1 MFKIA
6 NMRLLKLY
14 GILFVLS
21 FSLSYASAQDGI
33 SELNSLVKPRMR
45 VIIDNDLGGD
55 PDGLFQLAHHLMS
68 PSVEIRGVI
77 ASHLYEQGF
86 GGPGTSEYAKEQAIK
101 VIKMLGMEG
110 AVSVYT
116 DKSESMTNVTKPVDS
131 DAVQAIIKEAMRTDS
146 DLPLYVVCG
155 GGLTNIAS
163 AYLLEP
169 RIAEKLTLIW
179 IGGPE
184 YTDIALPPPGYS
196 TLEYNLGIDI
206 KAAQVIFND
215 SNIRLWQVPR
225 NVYRQPIMSDAELL
239 VRVKGK
245 GLIGNQLFE
254 VMKEAFVKLDK
265 WNIPLGEV
273 YIYGDNPLVLLTA
286 IQSSFEPDPSSST
299 YFIKQAPKIND
310 NGVYEANLEGRNIRV
325 YHQLDNRLLFED
337 FFGKLELFSRLK
349 N

>member
-1 MFKIA
+1 
-6 NMRLLKLY
+6 MRSIFL
-14 GILFVLS
+14 ILFLVISS
-21 FSLSYASAQDGI
+21 FGFSQQTRLE
-33 SELNSLVKPRMR
+33 ELNSLVKPRMR

-68 PSVEIRGVI
+68 PSVEIRGII

-86 GGPGTSEYAKEQAIK
+86 GGPGTSEYAKEQAMK
-101 VIKMLGMEG
+101 VINILGLEN
-110 AVSVYT
+110 SVNVYL
-116 DKSESMTNVTKPVDS
+116 DKSRSMVDVTKPIDS
-131 DAVQAIIKEAMRTDS
+131 EAVQVIIKEAMRTDT

-169 RIAEKLTLIW
+169 EIAEKLTLVW

-184 YTDIALPPPGYS
+184 YTDIAIPPPGYT

-215 SNIRLWQVPR
+215 SDINIWQVPR

-239 VRVKGK
+239 IKVKGK
-245 GLIGNQLFE
+245 GKLGNHLFN
-254 VMKEAFVKLDK
+254 VMKEAYTKLDK
-265 WNIPLGEV
+265 WNIPMGEV

-286 IQSSFEPDPSSST
+286 LQSSFEPDPSSST
-299 YFIKQAPKIND
+299 YVIKQAPKINAS
-310 NGVYEANLEGRNIRV
+310 GIYEANLKGRNIRV
-325 YHQLDNRLLFED
+325 YQQLDNRLLFDD
-337 FFGKLELFSRLK
+337 FFAKLALLGR
-349 N
+349 

>member
-1 MFKIA
+1 
-6 NMRLLKLY
+6 MRSTFL
-14 GILFVLS
+14 ILFLVISS
-21 FSLSYASAQDGI
+21 FVCSQQASLE
-33 SELNSLVKPRMR
+33 ELNSLVKPRMR

-86 GGPGTSEYAKEQAIK
+86 GGPGTSAYAKEQAMK
-101 VIKMLGMEG
+101 VIEILELEHKIT
-110 AVSVYT
+110 VYT
-116 DKSESMTNVTKPVDS
+116 DMSQSMSDVTKPINS
-131 DAVQAIIKEAMRTDS
+131 DAVQAIIKEAMRTDT
-146 DLPLYVVCG
+146 DLPLYVVAG
-155 GGLTNIAS
+155 GALTNIAS

-169 RIAEKLTLIW
+169 KIAEKLTLVW

-184 YTDIALPPPGYS
+184 YTDIAIPPPGYT

-215 SNIRLWQVPR
+215 SDINIWQVPR

-239 VRVKGK
+239 TKVKGK
-245 GLIGNQLFE
+245 GRLGNHLFN
-254 VMKEAFVKLDK
+254 VMKEAYAKLDK
-265 WNIPLGEV
+265 WNIPMGEV

-286 IQSSFEPDPSSST
+286 LQSSFEPDPSSST
-299 YFIKQAPKIND
+299 YVLKQVPKIND
-310 NGVYEANLEGRNIRV
+310 VGLYETNHKGRNIRV

-337 FFGKLELFSRLK
+337 FFAKLALLNK
-349 N
+349 

>member
-1 MFKIA
+1 MKSLVFS
-6 NMRLLKLY
+6 
-14 GILFVLS
+14 FFFTLS
-21 FSLSYASAQDGI
+21 FVGFSQNDGL

-68 PSVEIRGVI
+68 PSVEIKGVI

-86 GGPGTSEYAKEQAIK
+86 GGPGTSEYAKEQAMKIVK
-101 VIKMLGMEG
+101 ILELENSVT
-110 AVSVYT
+110 VYT
-116 DKSESMTNVTKPVDS
+116 DKNQSMTDVSEPIDS
-131 DAVQAIIKEAMRTDS
+131 DAVQLIIKEAMRTDTNLS
-146 DLPLYVVCG
+146 LYVVCG

-169 RIAEKLTLIW
+169 KIAEKITLIW

-184 YTDIALPPPGYS
+184 YIDMAIPPPGFT

-215 SNIRLWQVPR
+215 SNINLWQVPR

-239 VRVKGK
+239 TKVKGK
-245 GLIGNQLFE
+245 GKLGDHLFN
-254 VMKEAFVKLDK
+254 VMKEALAKIDK
-265 WNIPLGEV
+265 WNLPMGEV

-286 IQSSFEPDPSSST
+286 IQSSFEPDTSSSN
-299 YFIKQAPKIND
+299 YIIKQAPKINAS
-310 NGVYEANLEGRNIRV
+310 GIYEANLKGRNIRV
-325 YHQLDNRLLFED
+325 YQQLDNRLLFED
-337 FFGKLELFSRLK
+337 FFAKLALLGR
-349 N
+349 

>member
-1 MFKIA
+1 MKSIFFCFL
-6 NMRLLKLY
+6 MT
-14 GILFVLS
+14 FSTLS
-21 FSLSYASAQDGI
+21 FSQQVGL
-33 SELNSLVKPRMR
+33 SELNELVKPRMR

-86 GGPGTSEYAKEQAIK
+86 GAPGTSQYAKEKALEILK
-101 VIKMLGMEG
+101 ILKLEN
-110 AVSVYT
+110 SIPIYT
-116 DKSESMTNVTKPVDS
+116 DKSESMTDVKKPIDS
-131 DAVQAIIKEAMRTDS
+131 DAVQAIIKEALRTDT

-163 AYLLEP
+163 AYMLEP
-169 RIAEKLTLIW
+169 NIADKITLVW

-184 YTDIALPPPGYS
+184 YMDIAIPPPGFT

-206 KAAQVIFND
+206 KAAQVIFNT
-215 SNIRLWQVPR
+215 SNIKLWQVPR
-225 NVYRQPIMSDAELL
+225 NVYRQPITSDAELL
-239 VRVKGK
+239 TRVKGK
-245 GLIGNQLFE
+245 GQLGNHLYG
-254 VMKEAFVKLDK
+254 VMAEAFGKLNK
-265 WNIPLGEV
+265 WNIPIGEV

-299 YFIKQAPKIND
+299 YVVKQAPKVND
-310 NGVYEANLEGRNIRV
+310 AGVYETNLEGRNIRV
-325 YHQLDNRLLFED
+325 YQQLDNRLLFED
-337 FFGKLELFSRLK
+337 FFAKLELLSSQE

>member
-1 MFKIA
+1 
-6 NMRLLKLY
+6 MRSIFL
-14 GILFVLS
+14 ILFLVISS
-21 FSLSYASAQDGI
+21 FGFSQQTRLE
-33 SELNSLVKPRMR
+33 ELNSLVKPRMR

-68 PSVEIRGVI
+68 PSVEIRGII

-86 GGPGTSEYAKEQAIK
+86 GGPGTSEYAKEQSMK
-101 VIKMLGMEG
+101 VINILGLEN
-110 AVSVYT
+110 SVNVYI
-116 DKSESMTNVTKPVDS
+116 DKSRSMVDVTKPIDS
-131 DAVQAIIKEAMRTDS
+131 EAVQVIIKEAMRTDT

-169 RIAEKLTLIW
+169 EIAEKLTLVW

-184 YTDIALPPPGYS
+184 YTDIAIPPPGYT

-215 SNIRLWQVPR
+215 SDINIWQVPR

-239 VRVKGK
+239 IKVKGK
-245 GLIGNQLFE
+245 GKLGNHLFN
-254 VMKEAFVKLDK
+254 VMKEAYTKLDK
-265 WNIPLGEV
+265 WNIPMGEV

-286 IQSSFEPDPSSST
+286 LQSSFEPDPSSSS
-299 YFIKQAPKIND
+299 YVIKQAPIINEE
-310 NGVYEANLEGRNIRV
+310 GLYKVNLKGRNIRV
-325 YHQLDNRLLFED
+325 YQQLDNRLLFDD
-337 FFGKLELFSRLK
+337 FFTKLVLLGVEK
-349 N
+349 

>member
-1 MFKIA
+1 MKS
-6 NMRLLKLY
+6 
-14 GILFVLS
+14 ILFCVLLTFSTLS
-21 FSLSYASAQDGI
+21 FSQQDGF
-33 SELNSLVKPRMR
+33 SELNDLVKPRMR

-86 GGPGTSEYAKEQAIK
+86 GGPGTSEYAKEQAMKIIK
-101 VIKMLGMEG
+101 ILKLEN
-110 AVSVYT
+110 SIPVYT
-116 DKSESMTNVTKPVDS
+116 DKSESMVDVKTPIDS
-131 DAVQAIIKEAMRTDS
+131 DAVQAIIKEAMRTDT

-169 RIAEKLTLIW
+169 KIADKITVVW

-184 YTDIALPPPGYS
+184 YTDIAIPPPGYT

-206 KAAQVIFND
+206 KAAQVIFNS

-239 VRVKGK
+239 TRVKGK
-245 GLIGNQLFE
+245 GELGNHLYA
-254 VMKEAFVKLDK
+254 VMKEALGKLNT
-265 WNIPLGEV
+265 WNIPIGEV

-299 YFIKQAPKIND
+299 YVNKQAPKIND
-310 NGVYEANLEGRNIRV
+310 AGVYETNLNGRIIRV
-325 YHQLDNRLLFED
+325 YQQLDNRLLFED
-337 FFGKLELFSRLK
+337 FYAKLELFSK
-349 N
+349 QKK

>member
-1 MFKIA
+1 MKSLVFS
-6 NMRLLKLY
+6 
-14 GILFVLS
+14 FFFTLS
-21 FSLSYASAQDGI
+21 FVGFSQHDGL

-86 GGPGTSEYAKEQAIK
+86 GGPGTSEYAKEQAMKIVK
-101 VIKMLGMEG
+101 ILELENSVT
-110 AVSVYT
+110 VYT
-116 DKSESMTNVTKPVDS
+116 DKNQSMTDVSEPIDS
-131 DAVQAIIKEAMRTDS
+131 DAVQLIIKEAMRTDTN
-146 DLPLYVVCG
+146 LPLYVVCG

-169 RIAEKLTLIW
+169 KIAEKITLVW

-184 YTDIALPPPGYS
+184 YIDMAIPPPGFT

-215 SNIRLWQVPR
+215 SNINLWQVPR

-239 VRVKGK
+239 TKVKDKGK
-245 GLIGNQLFE
+245 LGDHLFK
-254 VMKEAFVKLDK
+254 VMKEALAKIDK
-265 WNIPLGEV
+265 WNLPMGEV

-286 IQSSFEPDPSSST
+286 LQSSFEPDPSSST
-299 YFIKQAPKIND
+299 YVIKQAPKINAS
-310 NGVYEANLEGRNIRV
+310 GIYEANLKGRNIRV
-325 YHQLDNRLLFED
+325 YQQLDNRLLFED
-337 FFGKLELFSRLK
+337 FFAKLALLGR
-349 N
+349 

>member
-1 MFKIA
+1 MQSIV
-6 NMRLLKLY
+6 L
-14 GILFVLS
+14 ILFLVISS
-21 FSLSYASAQDGI
+21 FGFSQQTRLE
-33 SELNSLVKPRMR
+33 ELNSLVKPRMR

-68 PSVEIRGVI
+68 PSVEIRGII

-86 GGPGTSEYAKEQAIK
+86 GGPGTSEYAKEQAMK
-101 VIKMLGMEG
+101 VINILGLEN
-110 AVSVYT
+110 SVNVYI
-116 DKSESMTNVTKPVDS
+116 DKSRSMVDVTKPIDS
-131 DAVQAIIKEAMRTDS
+131 EAVQVIIKEAMRTDT

-169 RIAEKLTLIW
+169 EIAEKLTLVW

-184 YTDIALPPPGYS
+184 YTDIAIPPPGYT

-215 SNIRLWQVPR
+215 SDINIWQVPR

-239 VRVKGK
+239 IKVKGK
-245 GLIGNQLFE
+245 GKLGNHLFN
-254 VMKEAFVKLDK
+254 VMKEAYTKLDK
-265 WNIPLGEV
+265 WNIPMGEV

-286 IQSSFEPDPSSST
+286 LQSSFEPDPSSSS
-299 YFIKQAPKIND
+299 YVIKQAPIINEE
-310 NGVYEANLEGRNIRV
+310 GLYKVNLKGRNIRV
-325 YHQLDNRLLFED
+325 YQQLDNRLLFDD
-337 FFGKLELFSRLK
+337 FFTKLVLLGVEK
-349 N
+349 

>member
-1 MFKIA
+1 
-6 NMRLLKLY
+6 MRSIFL
-14 GILFVLS
+14 ILFFVISS
-21 FSLSYASAQDGI
+21 FGFSQQTRLE
-33 SELNSLVKPRMR
+33 ELNSLVKPRMR

-68 PSVEIRGVI
+68 PSVEIRGII

-86 GGPGTSEYAKEQAIK
+86 GGPGTSEYAKEQAMK
-101 VIKMLGMEG
+101 VINILGLEN
-110 AVSVYT
+110 SVNVYI
-116 DKSESMTNVTKPVDS
+116 DKSRSMVDVTKPIDS
-131 DAVQAIIKEAMRTDS
+131 EAVQVIIKEAMRTDT

-169 RIAEKLTLIW
+169 EIAEKLTLVW

-184 YTDIALPPPGYS
+184 YTDIAIPPPGYT

-215 SNIRLWQVPR
+215 SDINIWQVPR

-239 VRVKGK
+239 IKVKGK
-245 GLIGNQLFE
+245 GKLGNHLFN
-254 VMKEAFVKLDK
+254 VMKEAYTKLDK
-265 WNIPLGEV
+265 WNIPMGEV

-286 IQSSFEPDPSSST
+286 LQSSFEPDPSSSS
-299 YFIKQAPKIND
+299 YVIKQAPIINEE
-310 NGVYEANLEGRNIRV
+310 GLYKVNLKGRNIRV
-325 YHQLDNRLLFED
+325 YQQLDNRLLFDD
-337 FFGKLELFSRLK
+337 FFTKLVLLGVEK
-349 N
+349 

>member
-1 MFKIA
+1 
-6 NMRLLKLY
+6 MRSIFL
-14 GILFVLS
+14 ILFLVISS
-21 FSLSYASAQDGI
+21 FGFSQQTRLE
-33 SELNSLVKPRMR
+33 ELNSLVKPRMR

-68 PSVEIRGVI
+68 PSVEIRGII

-86 GGPGTSEYAKEQAIK
+86 GGPGTSEYAKEQAMK
-101 VIKMLGMEG
+101 VINILGLED
-110 AVSVYT
+110 SVDVYL
-116 DKSESMTNVTKPVDS
+116 DKSQSLVDVTKPIDS
-131 DAVQAIIKEAMRTDS
+131 EAVQVIIKEAMRTDT

-169 RIAEKLTLIW
+169 EIAEKLTLVW

-184 YTDIALPPPGYS
+184 YTDIAIPPPGYT

-215 SNIRLWQVPR
+215 SDINIWQVPR

-239 VRVKGK
+239 IKVKGK
-245 GLIGNQLFE
+245 GKLGNHLFN
-254 VMKEAFVKLDK
+254 VMKEAYAKLDK
-265 WNIPLGEV
+265 WNIPMGEV

-286 IQSSFEPDPSSST
+286 LQSSFEPDPSSSS
-299 YFIKQAPKIND
+299 YVIKQAPIINEE
-310 NGVYEANLEGRNIRV
+310 GLYKVNLKGRNIRV
-325 YHQLDNRLLFED
+325 YQQLDNRLLFDD
-337 FFGKLELFSRLK
+337 FFTKLVLLGVEK
-349 N
+349 

>member
-1 MFKIA
+1 MKS
-6 NMRLLKLY
+6 
-14 GILFVLS
+14 ILFCVLLTFSTLS
-21 FSLSYASAQDGI
+21 FSQQDGL
-33 SELNSLVKPRMR
+33 SELNDLVKPRMR

-77 ASHLYEQGF
+77 ASHLYERGF
-86 GGPGTSEYAKEQAIK
+86 GGPGTSEYAKEKALEILKILKLENSIQ
-101 VIKMLGMEG
+101 
-110 AVSVYT
+110 VYT
-116 DKSESMTNVTKPVDS
+116 DKSESMTDVKKPIDS
-131 DAVQAIIKEAMRTDS
+131 DAVQAIIKEAMRTDT

-169 RIAEKLTLIW
+169 KIADKITLVW

-184 YTDIALPPPGYS
+184 YTDIAIPPPGYT

-206 KAAQVIFND
+206 KAAQVIFNT
-215 SNIRLWQVPR
+215 SNIMLWQVPR

-239 VRVKGK
+239 TRVKGK
-245 GLIGNQLFE
+245 GELGNHLYG
-254 VMKEAFVKLDK
+254 VMKEALGKMNT
-265 WNIPLGEV
+265 WNIPIGEV

-299 YFIKQAPKIND
+299 YVVKQAPRIND
-310 NGVYEANLEGRNIRV
+310 VGVYETNLNGRIIRV
-325 YHQLDNRLLFED
+325 YQQLDNRLLFED
-337 FFGKLELFSRLK
+337 FYAKLELLSKQK

>member
-1 MFKIA
+1 MKSIFLIFF
-6 NMRLLKLY
+6 
-14 GILFVLS
+14 FVVCTFG
-21 FSLSYASAQDGI
+21 FSQQPGLE
-33 SELNSLVKPRMR
+33 ELNSIVKPRMR

-77 ASHLYEQGF
+77 ASHLYEHGF
-86 GGPGTSEYAKEQAIK
+86 GGPGTSEYAKEQAMK
-101 VIKMLGMEG
+101 VIEILELENELT
-110 AVSVYT
+110 VYT
-116 DKSESMTNVTKPVDS
+116 DKSVSMTSVTKPIDS
-131 DAVQAIIKEAMRTDS
+131 DAVQAIIKEAMRTDTN
-146 DLPLYVVCG
+146 LPLYVVCG

-169 RIAEKLTLIW
+169 KIAEKITLVW

-184 YTDIALPPPGYS
+184 YIDIAIPPPGYT

-215 SNIRLWQVPR
+215 SNINLWQVPR

-239 VRVKGK
+239 TKVKGK
-245 GLIGNQLFE
+245 GKLGNHLFSI
-254 VMKEAFVKLDK
+254 MKEAYMKLDK
-265 WNIPLGEV
+265 WNIPMGEV

-299 YFIKQAPKIND
+299 YLLKQAPRIND
-310 NGVYEANLEGRNIRV
+310 EGVYESNFDGRNIRV

-337 FFGKLELFSRLK
+337 FFAKLELFSK
-349 N
+349 

>member
-1 MFKIA
+1 M
-6 NMRLLKLY
+6 
-14 GILFVLS
+14 
-21 FSLSYASAQDGI
+21 
-33 SELNSLVKPRMR
+33 SELNALVKPRMR

-68 PSVEIRGVI
+68 PSVEISGVI

-86 GGPGTSEYAKEQAIK
+86 GGPGTSEFAKEKALEILK
-101 VIKMLGMEG
+101 ILKLEN
-110 AVSVYT
+110 SIPVYT
-116 DKSESMTNVTKPVDS
+116 DKSESMIDVKKPIDS
-131 DAVQAIIKEAMRTDS
+131 EAVQAIIKEAMRTDT

-169 RIAEKLTLIW
+169 KIADKITLVW

-184 YTDIALPPPGYS
+184 YTDIAIPPPGYT

-206 KAAQVIFND
+206 KAAQVIFNT
-215 SNIRLWQVPR
+215 SNIKLWQVPR

-239 VRVKGK
+239 TRVKGK
-245 GLIGNQLFE
+245 GQLGNHLYG
-254 VMKEAFVKLDK
+254 VMAEAFSKLNK
-265 WNIPLGEV
+265 WNIPIGEV

-286 IQSSFEPDPSSST
+286 NQSSFEPDPSSST
-299 YFIKQAPKIND
+299 YVIKQSPKIND
-310 NGVYEANLEGRNIRV
+310 AGVYETNLNGRMIRV
-325 YHQLDNRLLFED
+325 YQQLDNRLLFED
-337 FFGKLELFSRLK
+337 FYAKLELFSTQQ

>member
-1 MFKIA
+1 MKSI
-6 NMRLLKLY
+6 LLCFLVT
-14 GILFVLS
+14 FSSLS
-21 FSLSYASAQDGI
+21 FSQQDGL
-33 SELNSLVKPRMR
+33 SELNDLVKPRMR

-86 GGPGTSEYAKEQAIK
+86 GGPGTSEYAKEQAMKIIK
-101 VIKMLGMEG
+101 ILKLEN
-110 AVSVYT
+110 SILVYT
-116 DKSESMTNVTKPVDS
+116 DKSESMVDDKTPIDS
-131 DAVQAIIKEAMRTDS
+131 DAVQAIIKEAMRTDT

-169 RIAEKLTLIW
+169 KIADKITLVW

-184 YTDIALPPPGYS
+184 YTDIAIPPPGYT

-206 KAAQVIFND
+206 KAAQVIFNS

-239 VRVKGK
+239 TRVKGK
-245 GLIGNQLFE
+245 GELGNHLYA
-254 VMKEAFVKLDK
+254 VMKEALGKLNK
-265 WNIPLGEV
+265 WNIPIGEV

-299 YFIKQAPKIND
+299 YINKQAPRIND
-310 NGVYEANLEGRNIRV
+310 AGVYETNLNGRIIRV
-325 YHQLDNRLLFED
+325 YQQLDNRLLFED
-337 FFGKLELFSRLK
+337 FYAKLELFSK
-349 N
+349 QKK